1 MKLIV
6 LILLALLFSGIAGLL
21 YAMIR
26 IGAEFDKAMEKLD
39 ER

>member
-1 MKLIV
+1 MLICLV
-6 LILLALLFSGIAGLL
+6 LFFSCLAGLL

-39 ER
+39 GKN